1 MKKHTAYFF
10 LICLVG
16 LSLSIHATET
26 ATITG
31 TVSDASSRLP
41 LAGVSITID
50 NTTRGVISD
59 EVGEFTIAKLQPGEY
74 GVSVSRVGYVVTRRK
89 VHLDP
94 GEVKRLQVMLEPTT
108 LELDRINVTA
118 GRFAEKTFASPSPV
132 SVTTDR
138 EFEERTFST
147 TSEVLREEPGILV
160 QKTTAGHGAPIV
172 RGLIGKHVLLLYD
185 GIRLNRPTFRFGAN
199 QYLNTIDLASL
210 DRIEVVRGPSSV
222 MYGSDALGGAINL
235 IPGRSRLRYD
245 ELVLTPSVST
255 RYSSAD
261 RGSASNVNVI
271 GDYHDLSAQVGV
283 SYKHIDDLRAGGDI
297 GEQSPTGWEEFNLN
311 SRLQYWLND
320 DNTVSVDY
328 LMVRQDEV
336 PRYDKYVCGDF
347 EQYVYDPQ
355 DRDLA
360 AVTFTSNNQ
369 SELVRT
375 LKANLSY
382 CREKEGTTKQKTGKT
397 SVDHGL
403 DKITTWGGYAQAAL
417 TPHVDHTVHVGGE
430 YYYDNVRSDL
440 YSVEDGEITIERP
453 TYPDDSKYHSLGV
466 FVEDEWSPSAEV
478 KLTAGVR
485 YSVIRL
491 ISPLEEPYGEYD
503 ETYDDITGALA
514 ITFTVHPNLNLI
526 GRWAHGFRAPNLN
539 DGTVVKYS
547 SSGVD
552 VPTLGLKP
560 EHSDNFEVGA
570 KYRSSGADG
579 SLFVFYNSLKDF
591 IDRVPGTYN
600 GLPFFDEDGDG
611 IQDEDEY
618 DVYERKNVTDAH
630 IYGVELA
637 LATRLNRIW
646 ETRLNG
652 FWTRGVN
659 ETDDE
664 PMSRIPPLMG
674 LLSVRAHL
682 RPDFWIETFVRAAD
696 AQRRISQRDID
707 DTRIGPEGTDG
718 WVTLNFRA
726 RYSHDKWYLTL
737 ALENVTDKAYK
748 EHGSGVYSPG
758 RNLLVG
764 LGYGL

>member
-1 MKKHTAYFF
+1 MNKRTALILLIGF
-10 LICLVG
+10 ICLVQ
-16 LSLSIHATET
+16 SAFATET

-31 TVSDASSRLP
+31 TVSDVSTLLP
-41 LAGVSITID
+41 LEGVSITID
-50 NTTRGVISD
+50 NTTRGATTDTAGAFAI
-59 EVGEFTIAKLQPGEY
+59 EKLPAGEY
-74 GVSVSRVGYVVTRRK
+74 GLSVSRVGYLTTHRK
-89 VHLDP
+89 VRLDP
-94 GEVKRLQVMLEPTT
+94 GDAKNIQVALEPTA
-108 LELDRINVTA
+108 LELDRINVTVA
-118 GRFAEKTFASPSPV
+118 RFAEETFASPSPV
-132 SVTTDR
+132 SITTER
-138 EFEERTFST
+138 EFAERTFST
-147 TSEVLREEPGILV
+147 TAEVLREEPGILV
-160 QKTTAGHGAPIV
+160 QKTTAGHGAPII

-185 GIRLNRPTFRFGAN
+185 GIRLNRPTFRYGAN
-199 QYLNTIDLASL
+199 QYLNTIDLESL

-235 IPGRSRLRYD
+235 IPGRSRLHCD

-261 RGSASNVNVI
+261 NGSASHI
-271 GDYHDLSAQVGV
+271 TILGDYHDLAAQVGL
-283 SYKHIDDLRAGGDI
+283 SYKYIDDLRAGGDI
-297 GEQSPTGWEEFNLN
+297 GKQKPTGWEEVNLT
-311 SRLQYWLND
+311 SRLQYWLNN

-328 LMVRQDEV
+328 LMVRQDDV
-336 PRYDKYVCGDF
+336 ARYDKYECGEF

-360 AVTFTSNNQ
+360 AVTFTSQNR
-369 SELVRT
+369 SDLVRT

-382 CREKEGTTKQKTGKT
+382 CREKEGTVKQKTGKT
-397 SVDHGL
+397 SIDYGM

-417 TPHVDHTVHVGGE
+417 TPHVRHTVHVGGE
-430 YYYDNVRSDL
+430 YYYDVVRSSL
-440 YSVEDGEITIERP
+440 YSVDEGDVTIERP
-453 TYPDDSKYHSLGV
+453 TYPDNSKYHSLGV
-466 FVEDEWSPSAEV
+466 FLEDEWAPAA
-478 KLTAGVR
+478 KLKVTAGVR

-514 ITFTVHPNLNLI
+514 LTFTVHPNVNLI
-526 GRWAHGFRAPNLN
+526 GRWAQGFRAPNLN

-552 VPTLGLKP
+552 VPTMGLKP
-560 EHSDNFEVGA
+560 EQSNNFEIGI
-570 KYRSSGADG
+570 KYQSSHADG
-579 SLFVFYNSLKDF
+579 SLFAFYNKLKDF
-591 IDRVPGTYN
+591 IDRIPGSYN
-600 GLPFFDEDGDG
+600 GLTFFDEDGDG

-618 DVYERKNVTDAH
+618 DVYERKNVTDSY
-630 IYGVELA
+630 IYGFEFA
-637 LATRLNRIW
+637 FAARLNRVW

-652 FWTRGVN
+652 LWMHGESN
-659 ETDDE
+659 TDDE

-682 RPDFWIETFVRAAD
+682 RPDFWVESFVRAAD
-696 AQRRISQRDID
+696 AQRRLSQRDID
-707 DTRIGPEGTDG
+707 DTRIGPEGTDD
-718 WVTLNFRA
+718 WVTLNIRA
-726 RYSHDKWYLTL
+726 RYSYEKWYITL